1 MNATSLNVDN
11 QYLNAF
17 KANQSSTTQRVAENK
32 EQELDLNTSKI
43 HNSAVNVSISMQS
56 IKVFLDI
63 KSAELTQRNTS
74 AQTSLLNMINNIEIY
89 DFLSGKELDG
99 GFSLKSIGYEG
110 KAITKLSVDEAKD
123 LVSDNGF
130 FGVKE
135 TSSRVSSFVI
145 NMAGDNVEALQE
157 ARKGIIKGFEQAEKI
172 WGGELPQI
180 SYETQKETLKIVDEK
195 IAELFKTDFEKKLEN
210 TDIKK

>member
-17 KANQSSTTQRVAENK
+17 KANQSSTAQRVAENK